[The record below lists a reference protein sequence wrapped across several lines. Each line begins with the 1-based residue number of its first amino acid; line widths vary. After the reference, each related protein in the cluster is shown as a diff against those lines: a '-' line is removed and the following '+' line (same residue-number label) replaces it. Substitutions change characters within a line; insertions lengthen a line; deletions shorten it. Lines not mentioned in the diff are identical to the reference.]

1 VPWYRG
7 PCGTRWSDLWPP
19 ASNRHPHLSPV
30 VIPAKAPLLSGIS
43 PPAGVGSVAAQ
54 LLRGRYLPRRLQT
67 STHLVVIPAKAG
79 GAFRQTNVWSYID
92 GDAPAAGV
100 TAGRI
105 AETVAPGRRARI
117 YSGQQWAKA
126 GIALQPHSKT
136 TCRPRLP
143 LALHA
148 GQSDVLLTPAKRA
161 CQPFAS
167 PPPAAPGECRQGPRS
182 RIRQRP
188 VRHRQVTGLTR
199 QIGTKLAAVN
209 AGRPFRCAQPG
220 NAANSPGTCLLDRAD
235 KPPPGVIR
243 GGRPHTAPG
252 LRVRLRVAPGAKPP
266 PLPAQRGRLVI
277 GVVSISGQPTGLGIA
292 PTAKPQA
299 PATPLLH

>member
-1 VPWYRG
+1 LAARLESTSPLVPCRHSGEG
-7 PCGTRWSDLWPP
+7 PTAVRNKSAGRRRKRCCTTAAWSLP
-19 ASNRHPHLSPV
+19 A
-30 VIPAKAPLLSGIS
+30 
-43 PPAGVGSVAAQ
+43 
-54 LLRGRYLPRRLQT
+54 T
-67 STHLVVIPAKAG
+67 STPDLHSPCRHSREAG

-105 AETVAPGRRARI
+105 AGTVAPGRRARI

-252 LRVRLRVAPGAKPP
+252 LRVHLRVAPGAKPP
-266 PLPAQRGRLVI
+266 SLPAQRGWGSRQLPNPKRRRHHCYTERDMEPRGDI
-277 GVVSISGQPTGLGIA
+277 RHAAAQD
-292 PTAKPQA
+292 
-299 PATPLLH
+299 